1 MATNLDHQSYGVKC
15 EPDVALQCDFFQP
28 ALGFLPEGSQE
39 ANASMDLSSFLEM
52 DDRVL
57 SGECTHTAHNIVF
70 PRIARVHISYWAH
83 ADQ

>member
-28 ALGFLPEGSQE
+28 ALSFLPEGSQE

-57 SGECTHTAHNIVF
+57 SGE
-70 PRIARVHISYWAH
+70 
-83 ADQ
+83 

>member
-28 ALGFLPEGSQE
+28 PLSFLPEGSQE
-39 ANASMDLSSFLEM
+39 ANANMDLSSFLEM

-57 SGECTHTAHNIVF
+57 SGECVRATHNIVF
-70 PRIARVHISYWAH
+70 SCSQSSR
-83 ADQ
+83 